1 MQRALTTDSNDEF
14 SAVSRWVEENIDNPP
29 GTRILVDDNL
39 WLDMQSLGFRPGA
52 GVIWFNKLDLDP
64 AVAATAPGGW
74 RDIDYLISTPG
85 LRHALEQSSLPTVDA
100 VVDHS
105 RVVASFG
112 TGSEVIEIRQVVKD
126 TP

>member
-1 MQRALTTDSNDEF
+1 MQRALTRIPTTS
-14 SAVSRWVEENIDNPP
+14 SAQSHGGLTENIDNPS

-100 VVDHS
+100 VADHS

-126 TP
+126 MP